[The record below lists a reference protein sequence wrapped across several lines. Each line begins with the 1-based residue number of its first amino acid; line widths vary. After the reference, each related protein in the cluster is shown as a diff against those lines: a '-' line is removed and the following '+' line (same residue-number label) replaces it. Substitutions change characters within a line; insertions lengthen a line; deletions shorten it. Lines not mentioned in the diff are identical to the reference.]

1 MAEWEGGSVSQLDL
15 FAIEKKPTDRSG
27 HLHTARAYLAQA
39 VTFREREQRTGQR
52 PGFSLVLLEWAGN
65 QRRKAA

>member
-1 MAEWEGGSVSQLDL
+1 MSQLDL
-15 FAIEKKPTDRSG
+15 FPAQPAKAVDRFMC
-27 HLHTARAYLAQA
+27 LLMARAYLAQA
-39 VTFREREQRTGQR
+39 ATFREREQRMGQR

>member
-1 MAEWEGGSVSQLDL
+1 MSQLDL
-15 FAIEKKPTDRSG
+15 FATPKATPTDRAG

-39 VTFREREQRTGQR
+39 VTFREREQRNGQR